1 MSQLVQTVILAS
13 RTFQFWAKVN
23 VNDWAKSERFNFS
36 QEAAASNQGV
46 TSSQSQLS
54 VVVPLFCQIPIDLA
68 Q

>member
-1 MSQLVQTVILAS
+1 MG
-13 RTFQFWAKVN
+13 
-23 VNDWAKSERFNFS
+23 RFNFS